1 MQKLKKRKGFTTILL
16 VLTLVAMI
24 AFLAGVVDVGMILS
38 TRNAIKNNLELAGL
52 AACTNDLDLGY
63 LRNTGKYR
71 LKYTDEDGITINPF
85 NQGSFPSES
94 TNPAEHDVA
103 DFFYHSSKGIAGLMD
118 TQHAQLTIWIYPQ
131 GIDYPPDWQGSNS
144 GGGVVSRKNK
154 AHLLAIDPIVPNKH
168 YAMVF
173 MEAHVTIY
181 PIFLPAVGIG
191 KNGISMTI
199 RVATETKPQTQLS
212 Y

>member
-63 LRNTGKYR
+63 LRNTGRYR
-71 LKYTDEDGITINPF
+71 LKFTDEDGITINPF
-85 NQGSFPSES
+85 NQSSFPYES

-103 DFFYHSSKGIAGLMD
+103 DFFYHSSKGIVGLMD
-118 TQHAQLTIWIYPQ
+118 TQHAELTIWVYPQ
-131 GIDYPPDWQGSNS
+131 GTDYPPDWPNNVPQLHKGN
-144 GGGVVSRKNK
+144 
-154 AHLLAIDPIVPNKH
+154 AHLLVVDPIVPPGGNEH

-173 MEAHVTIY
+173 MEAHITIY

-191 KNGISMTI
+191 KNGIPMTI
-199 RVATETKPQTQLS
+199 RVATETKPQTNLS